1 MLHIETK
8 MKISFTD
15 KVLEADHPVFIVSD
29 KASKL
34 ISLGSSVD
42 KEIVNILKEF
52 IKNNKNSKLSIQNII
67 LYKK

>member
-1 MLHIETK
+1 

-42 KEIVNILKEF
+42 KEIDNKLMISVAPSGYLKR
-52 IKNNKNSKLSIQNII
+52 IR
-67 LYKK
+67 

>member
-1 MLHIETK
+1 

-42 KEIVNILKEF
+42 KEIDNILK
-52 IKNNKNSKLSIQNII
+52 
-67 LYKK
+67 